1 MSSYRCTGDI
11 VSNVVAQSLDQID
24 GLRLDYAIT
33 EVHRNVLRVELRIN
47 VPEGSALPL
56 PTWVESLKE
65 QLQHAVERAT
75 GYKVVLL
82 ELIFLPES
90 RKSGDL
96 LLRG

>member
-47 VPEGSALPL
+47 VSEGSALP
-56 PTWVESLKE
+56 TRVESLKE

-96 LLRG
+96 